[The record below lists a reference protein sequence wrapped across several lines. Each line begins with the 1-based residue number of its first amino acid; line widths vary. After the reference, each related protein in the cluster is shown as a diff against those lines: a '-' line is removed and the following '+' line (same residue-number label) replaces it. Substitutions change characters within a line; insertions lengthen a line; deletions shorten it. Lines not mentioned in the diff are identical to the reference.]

1 MGKRLVKAGKEN
13 TAENRRLF
21 RSLFYGA
28 NLGQHI
34 SGAILHPEALDMCL
48 NDGRTFVEALHS
60 QGIIVGVKVDEG
72 LEPLEPL
79 KGGLEGET
87 STKGLTSL
95 DERLESYAIK
105 GARFAK
111 WRAAFRISKSAE
123 SCGVWAVSD
132 VALKTNAKQLASYAE
147 ICLRKSI
154 VPIVE
159 PEILID
165 VRLRLKP
172 GKQSVPQAAPRRLD
186 ASTPR
191 RLHPPTHRRIHSRAC
206 SLLRVITILTHRSAS
221 RRRCSPSACMR
232 S

>member
-28 NLGQHI
+28 NIGQHI

-72 LEPLEPL
+72 LEPL

-95 DERLESYAIK
+95 DERLEGYAIK

-123 SCGVWAVSD
+123 SCGVWTVSD
-132 VALKTNAKQLASYAE
+132 VALKTNAKELASYAE

-191 RLHPPTHRRIHSRAC
+191 RLDASTPRR
-206 SLLRVITILTHRSAS
+206 LDAS
-221 RRRCSPSACMR
+221 TPRRLDASTPRRLDASTP
-232 S
+232 

>member
-72 LEPLEPL
+72 LEPLL

-95 DERLESYAIK
+95 DERLESYAMK

-123 SCGVWAVSD
+123 SCGVWTVSD

-186 ASTPR
+186 ASIHPR
-191 RLHPPTHRRIHSRAC
+191 TDAFTHALAHS
-206 SLLRVITILTHRSAS
+206 SG
-221 RRRCSPSACMR
+221 
-232 S
+232 